1 MSDYNK
7 KLEKKIYRDLEM
19 IKEVIDSSDYYLTD
33 KERADLRAIYNDFI
47 KINEKLKQYHE
58 KSLKGMSEREE
69 QDLLEKQD
77 LFSDL
82 SLLLTNNGFNCEC
95 FVKELLERKL
105 GEQD

>member
-47 KINEKLKQYHE
+47 KIN
-58 KSLKGMSEREE
+58 GMRPR
-69 QDLLEKQD
+69 
-77 LFSDL
+77 
-82 SLLLTNNGFNCEC
+82 
-95 FVKELLERKL
+95 V
-105 GEQD
+105 